1 MKLTGEKKMNVS
13 SRISPN
19 PKCTVYRQV
28 QDAASSTIIRFG
40 VTKAGRQR
48 YQCTRWR
55 ERWRA

>member
-1 MKLTGEKKMNVS
+1 MPRYMVERTFPDGLV
-13 SRISPN
+13 IPV
-19 PKCTVYRQV
+19 TVYRQV